1 MKSKIHDTSVS
12 ELATQYQKINIKN
25 MSKKALVIIALSISI
40 VACNKPAEVKEVKT
54 AYVDTS
60 ELMKEYTEAKDLEA
74 KYKTKAEEKGRQLE
88 AEINRF
94 KQEAAGFQAQA
105 QANGQ
110 AWAQQKG
117 AELQK
122 KEQQLS
128 YAQQALS
135 QELQQESGKEMDSL
149 VSGVKKFIKSYGK
162 EKGYAYIYGTG
173 DAASI
178 LYAEDKFDITKE
190 IIKALNDKYKAPAK
204 TEETAAAKK

>member
-1 MKSKIHDTSVS
+1 M
-12 ELATQYQKINIKN
+12 
-25 MSKKALVIIALSISI
+25 MSKKIVVIIALAISI
-40 VACNKPAEVKEVKT
+40 VSCNKPVPEVKEVKT
-54 AYVDTS
+54 AYIDTS
-60 ELMKEYTEAKDLEA
+60 VLMKEYTEAKDLEA
-74 KYKTKAEEKGRQLE
+74 KYKAKGEEKGRQLQ
-88 AEINRF
+88 AEIDRF
-94 KQEAAGFQAQA
+94 KQEASNFQAQA

-135 QELQQESGKEMDSL
+135 QQLQQEGGAEMDSL
-149 VSGVKKFIKSYGK
+149 VTGVKKFIKAYGK

-173 DAASI
+173 EPASI

-190 IIKALNDKYKAPAK
+190 VVKLLNDKYKAS
-204 TEETAAAKK
+204 AKKEEVKK

>member
-1 MKSKIHDTSVS
+1 MKKIV
-12 ELATQYQKINIKN
+12 
-25 MSKKALVIIALSISI
+25 VIIALAISI
-40 VACNKPAEVKEVKT
+40 VSCNDKPAAVKEVKT

-60 ELMKEYTEAKDLEA
+60 VLMKEYTAAKDLEA
-74 KYKTKAEEKGRQLE
+74 KYKAKGEEKGRQLE

-94 KQEAAGFQAQA
+94 KQEASNFQAQA

-110 AWAQQKG
+110 EWAQKKG

-122 KEQQLS
+122 REQQLA

-135 QELQQESGKEMDSL
+135 QQLQQEGGTEMDSL
-149 VSGVKKFIKSYGK
+149 VSGVKKTIKAYGK

-173 DAASI
+173 DTNASI

-190 IIKALNDKYKAPAK
+190 IIKLLNDKYKAPAEK
-204 TEETAAAKK
+204 EEAKK